1 VIFVWGLP
9 FDPRDHINVLVAEQL
24 FELLDHLPALGAE
37 GVDVLAAAGA
47 DAPAYVV
54 FTT

>member
-24 FELLDHLPALGAE
+24 FELLDHLPSPSARRELTFLLPPAPT
-37 GVDVLAAAGA
+37 
-47 DAPAYVV
+47 PAYVV